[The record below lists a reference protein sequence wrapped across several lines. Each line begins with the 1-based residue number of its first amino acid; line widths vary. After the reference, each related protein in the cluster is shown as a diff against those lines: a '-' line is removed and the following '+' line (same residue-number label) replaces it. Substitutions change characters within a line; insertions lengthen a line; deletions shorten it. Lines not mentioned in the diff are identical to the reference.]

1 MRRTATLLAAL
12 AAAIV
17 AMPTLASAQDGFP
30 GAVFRTLT
38 TPFRTIGRT
47 IAPRRT
53 GYVTAPLSL
62 SPAAKKRQQSTA
74 RATPRG
80 RAAPIPAATEA
91 SRGTPDDA
99 AEARALPPVAAL
111 ERRPEARSP
120 DQQQQPA
127 MMASGWVGPLYWP
140 YASDDL
146 FDYAFQPSSS
156 TDWFWAR
163 GSGDLFDAIFMRAGD
178 ARTGWAEMCGSR
190 RGGSGSWIEP
200 MRQAISPTQAQSQL
214 FNDLRDALV
223 KAANEVRSACPSPN
237 TLANPAQRL
246 EAMTDRLWALRQ
258 ATITI
263 RAPLEGLVGSLS
275 ANQQAK
281 LNAIDADAAAPP
293 LGTGNTPRPQ
303 ANRPAAL
310 CGPPLSPFAE
320 WPGAEIEQRVRPADE
335 QRQALE
341 ALRMTTLGMTQFLMA
356 SCPSETL
363 RTPLTRIDAAE
374 KRLNALLYAARTLAP
389 AVNGFYGALAE
400 EQKAQFRSLGRLAG
414 TARPTGE
421 APGGGRG
428 ER

>member
-1 MRRTATLLAAL
+1 MRL
-12 AAAIV
+12 
-17 AMPTLASAQDGFP
+17 
-30 GAVFRTLT
+30 
-38 TPFRTIGRT
+38 
-47 IAPRRT
+47 RR
-53 GYVTAPLSL
+53 YVTAPLSL

-74 RATPRG
+74 RATPRPRG
-80 RAAPIPAATEA
+80 RATPIPAAPEM
-91 SRGTPDDA
+91 SRGTPDVP

-111 ERRPEARSP
+111 ERRPDMRPP

-146 FDYAFQPSSS
+146 FDYAFQPSST

-200 MRQAISPTQAQSQL
+200 MRQAISPTQAQGQL
-214 FNDLRDALV
+214 FNELRDALV
-223 KAANEVRSACPSPN
+223 KAANEVRSACPNPD

-263 RAPLEGLVGSLS
+263 RAPLESLVGSLS

-281 LNAIDADAAAPP
+281 LNALDADAAAPP
-293 LGTGNTPRPQ
+293 LGTGNTRAQ

-341 ALRMTTLGMTQFLMA
+341 AMHMTTLGMTQFLMA
-356 SCPSETL
+356 SCPTETL

-374 KRLNALLYAARTLAP
+374 KRLNALLYAARTLTP
-389 AVNGFYGALAE
+389 AVNGLYGALAE
-400 EQKAQFRSLGRLAG
+400 EQKAQFCSIGRLAG

-421 APGGGRG
+421 APAGGRG